1 MAGGERRDLT
11 VWEKANLHLA
21 KGAPAANGLAFAWEC
36 KRTENPARLG
46 NTSPSPA
53 RIFSAMAT
61 GRGGATR
68 TGSKRTLRT
77 WQWPSCCLVAF
88 TVGRPPKL
96 GFVKDHDD
104 DLIDVG
110 ENEDEKA
117 WMPFRDVVYLAIR
130 AAQARTGR
138 QTAVASANGPI
149 VTTGSPLRPRKP
161 ASSTTCAVSDA
172 PDLEEV
178 LPRDANASER
188 GQGIQA
194 ADDIAAAALSRE

>member
-11 VWEKANLHLA
+11 VWEKTNLHLA

-36 KRTENPARLG
+36 KRTEKRPKRAPVARQLSLLP
-46 NTSPSPA
+46 T
-53 RIFSAMAT
+53 
-61 GRGGATR
+61 
-68 TGSKRTLRT
+68 
-77 WQWPSCCLVAF
+77 
-88 TVGRPPKL
+88 
-96 GFVKDHDD
+96 D
-104 DLIDVG
+104 
-110 ENEDEKA
+110 
-117 WMPFRDVVYLAIR
+117 
-130 AAQARTGR
+130 
-138 QTAVASANGPI
+138 PI
-149 VTTGSPLRPRKP
+149 VTTGSPLRPRKH

>member
-1 MAGGERRDLT
+1 MAVL
-11 VWEKANLHLA
+11 L
-21 KGAPAANGLAFAWEC
+21 P
-36 KRTENPARLG
+36 
-46 NTSPSPA
+46 
-53 RIFSAMAT
+53 
-61 GRGGATR
+61 
-68 TGSKRTLRT
+68 
-77 WQWPSCCLVAF
+77 VAF

-130 AAQARTGR
+130 AAQARARR
-138 QTAVASANGPI
+138 QTAVASANGPDSNDR
-149 VTTGSPLRPRKP
+149 VTTASEEARKL
-161 ASSTTCAVSDA
+161 D
-172 PDLEEV
+172 DLCSERCPGPEV

>member
-1 MAGGERRDLT
+1 MAVL
-11 VWEKANLHLA
+11 L
-21 KGAPAANGLAFAWEC
+21 P
-36 KRTENPARLG
+36 
-46 NTSPSPA
+46 
-53 RIFSAMAT
+53 
-61 GRGGATR
+61 
-68 TGSKRTLRT
+68 
-77 WQWPSCCLVAF
+77 VAF

-96 GFVKDHDD
+96 GFVKDSDD

-130 AAQARTGR
+130 AAQARTRR

-188 GQGIQA
+188 GQGVQA
-194 ADDIAAAALSRE
+194 AED

>member
-1 MAGGERRDLT
+1 MAVL
-11 VWEKANLHLA
+11 L
-21 KGAPAANGLAFAWEC
+21 P
-36 KRTENPARLG
+36 
-46 NTSPSPA
+46 
-53 RIFSAMAT
+53 
-61 GRGGATR
+61 
-68 TGSKRTLRT
+68 
-77 WQWPSCCLVAF
+77 VAF

-96 GFVKDHDD
+96 GFVKDSDD

-130 AAQARTGR
+130 AAQAPVAR
-138 QTAVASANGPI
+138 QLSLLPTDPI

>member
-1 MAGGERRDLT
+1 MAVL
-11 VWEKANLHLA
+11 L
-21 KGAPAANGLAFAWEC
+21 P
-36 KRTENPARLG
+36 
-46 NTSPSPA
+46 
-53 RIFSAMAT
+53 
-61 GRGGATR
+61 
-68 TGSKRTLRT
+68 
-77 WQWPSCCLVAF
+77 VAF

-172 PDLEEV
+172 PDRRSCQET
-178 LPRDANASER
+178 PMPANAAKGSKPLMTLLLRHYHASDRE
-188 GQGIQA
+188 
-194 ADDIAAAALSRE
+194 ALSCLVKAPSSSAT

>member
-1 MAGGERRDLT
+1 MAVL
-11 VWEKANLHLA
+11 L
-21 KGAPAANGLAFAWEC
+21 P
-36 KRTENPARLG
+36 
-46 NTSPSPA
+46 
-53 RIFSAMAT
+53 
-61 GRGGATR
+61 
-68 TGSKRTLRT
+68 
-77 WQWPSCCLVAF
+77 VAF

-117 WMPFRDVVYLAIR
+117 WTPFRDVAYLAIR